1 MNNTEYGVA
10 YKEVL
15 EILKYLPKEDY
26 KKIPKSDIKLF
37 ETKAS
42 KDYYFNYNP
51 DKTLDEQKVSKLAK
65 GIMANLI
72 RDYLVNK
79 KQKEKIISV
88 QKLYRE
94 KLEMEKRKKYNTED
108 IFNSSKKTIELEIEG
123 KANLIEKEKWY
134 EKIFKIFKIFKN
146 ILKK

>member
-1 MNNTEYGVA
+1 MNITEYGVA

-88 QKLYRE
+88 QKFYRE

-108 IFNSSKKTIELEIEG
+108 IFNNSKKTIELEIEG

>member
-1 MNNTEYGVA
+1 MNITEYGVA

-65 GIMANLI
+65 GILANLI

-88 QKLYRE
+88 QKFYRE
-94 KLEMEKRKKYNTED
+94 KLEMEKRKNYNTED

>member
-1 MNNTEYGVA
+1 MNITEYGVA

-65 GIMANLI
+65 GILANLI

-108 IFNSSKKTIELEIEG
+108 IFNNSKKTIELEIEG

-134 EKIFKIFKIFKN
+134 KKIFKIFKIFKN

>member
-65 GIMANLI
+65 GILANLI

-88 QKLYRE
+88 QKFYRE

-108 IFNSSKKTIELEIEG
+108 IFNNSKKTIELEIEG

>member
-1 MNNTEYGVA
+1 MNITEYGVA

-51 DKTLDEQKVSKLAK
+51 DKTLDEQKVSKVAK

-72 RDYLVNK
+72 RDYLINK
-79 KQKEKIISV
+79 I
-88 QKLYRE
+88 Y
-94 KLEMEKRKKYNTED
+94 
-108 IFNSSKKTIELEIEG
+108 
-123 KANLIEKEKWY
+123 
-134 EKIFKIFKIFKN
+134 IFKDNKIEILWKFK
-146 ILKK
+146 L

>member
-88 QKLYRE
+88 QKFYRE

-108 IFNSSKKTIELEIEG
+108 IFNNSKKTIELEIEG

-134 EKIFKIFKIFKN
+134 EKIFKIFKI
-146 ILKK
+146 LKKF

>member
-65 GIMANLI
+65 GILANLI

-88 QKLYRE
+88 QKFYRE

-108 IFNSSKKTIELEIEG
+108 IFNNSKNMCG
-123 KANLIEKEKWY
+123 RP
-134 EKIFKIFKIFKN
+134 
-146 ILKK
+146 

>member
-1 MNNTEYGVA
+1 MNITEYGVA

-88 QKLYRE
+88 QKFYRE

-108 IFNSSKKTIELEIEG
+108 IFNNSKKTIELETEG
-123 KANLIEKEKWY
+123 KANLIKKEKWY
-134 EKIFKIFKIFKN
+134 EKIFKIFKI
-146 ILKK
+146 LKKF

>member
-94 KLEMEKRKKYNTED
+94 KLEMKKRKKYNTED
-108 IFNSSKKTIELEIEG
+108 IFNNSKKTIELEIEG

>member
-94 KLEMEKRKKYNTED
+94 KLEMEKRKKYNTEY
-108 IFNSSKKTIELEIEG
+108 IFNNSKKTIELEIEG

>member
-88 QKLYRE
+88 QKFYRE

>member
-88 QKLYRE
+88 QKFYRE

-108 IFNSSKKTIELEIEG
+108 IFNNSKKTIELEIEG

>member
-88 QKLYRE
+88 QKFYRE
-94 KLEMEKRKKYNTED
+94 KLEMEKRKKYNTEY
-108 IFNSSKKTIELEIEG
+108 IFNNSKKTIELEIEG

>member
-88 QKLYRE
+88 QKFYRE

-108 IFNSSKKTIELEIEG
+108 IFNNSKKTIEGEFNR
-123 KANLIEKEKWY
+123 KRKMV
-134 EKIFKIFKIFKN
+134 
-146 ILKK
+146 

>member
-37 ETKAS
+37 ETNAS

-88 QKLYRE
+88 QKFYRE

-108 IFNSSKKTIELEIEG
+108 IFNNSKKTIELEIEG

-146 ILKK
+146 ILKR

>member
-108 IFNSSKKTIELEIEG
+108 IFNNSKKTIELEIEG

-134 EKIFKIFKIFKN
+134 KKIFKIFKIFKN

>member
-65 GIMANLI
+65 GMRSI
-72 RDYLVNK
+72 
-79 KQKEKIISV
+79 QKG
-88 QKLYRE
+88 
-94 KLEMEKRKKYNTED
+94 
-108 IFNSSKKTIELEIEG
+108 FNHE
-123 KANLIEKEKWY
+123 
-134 EKIFKIFKIFKN
+134 
-146 ILKK
+146 

>member
-108 IFNSSKKTIELEIEG
+108 IFNNSKKTIELEIEG